1 MNKKFRVIAIALAIV
16 TMLSIFTLSVFAAEE
31 ATTTTTTESAVTT
44 VAPTDNAQK
53 NENGLKTYQIV
64 SLVVL
69 GAVIVVAAVV
79 VFGIPTVREKTF
91 ALARNL
97 KSEWK
102 KIAWYS
108 WKNTRKGTL
117 VVVVLVI
124 AITAVILL
132 LTTLF
137 PEGINLINEVIVNA
151 VKGAAK

>member
-31 ATTTTTTESAVTT
+31 AATTTTEAAVTT
-44 VAPTDNAQK
+44 TAPADTATK
-53 NENGLKTYQIV
+53 SEGALKTYEIV

-69 GAVIVVAAVV
+69 GAIIVVAAVV
-79 VFGIPTVREKTF
+79 VFGIPTVRKKVF
-91 ALARNL
+91 SLFRNL

-108 WKNTRKGTL
+108 WKNTRKGTI

-124 AITAVILL
+124 AITAVIVL

-137 PEGINLINEVIVNA
+137 PEGINLINEAIVNA
-151 VKGAAK
+151 VKGGAK